1 MPLYTS
7 ADDDNIFE
15 GSGLMS
21 YVWHVLIALDLRL
34 VPAPQGEAC
43 GIVRVVSSVV
53 YYYIFPRVLCV
64 LLTTVEGVVLYLRPW
79 LKAVLEVITL
89 PQRSVT
95 QPLHGPTA
103 RPYTIRYGGFISG
116 RMVKP

>member
-43 GIVRVVSSVV
+43 GIV
-53 YYYIFPRVLCV
+53 PRCV
-64 LLTTVEGVVLYLRPW
+64 FRILLYLPTCVVCSSYYGT
-79 LKAVLEVITL
+79 LEGSSLFTPLVKAVLEVISSPSL
-89 PQRSVT
+89 SAQRSLT
-95 QPLHGPTA
+95 QPPP
-103 RPYTIRYGGFISG
+103 RP
-116 RMVKP
+116 